1 MRAVPMGIIWTLA
14 VSSLAVSS
22 LAVSAQV
29 GAQLPAEGKTPP
41 PNIVAARLAQAPVL
55 DGELLGDDAWAA
67 VVPVTGFYQVRPFE
81 GQPASERTEV
91 RLGFTDD
98 TLFVGV
104 ICFDGEPEEIIVS
117 DSRRDASLRD
127 GDSFQVIF
135 DTYLD
140 RRNGFVFGTN
150 PAGIEYDGQVANEGS
165 GGGGLGGGRQQGGAG
180 GGFNLNW
187 DGAWEVAA
195 KIGPEGWAL
204 EMAIPFTTLRY
215 ASGQKSLEGEG
226 PVWGINF
233 QRNIRRRNETS
244 FWAPLDRQYDL
255 FRLSDAGTLTGLE
268 LPPQRNLQLVPYLL
282 GSAREEAQAGAERE
296 TDGEVGIDLKYSI
309 TPSLTLDATYNT
321 DFAQV
326 EVDEQ
331 QVNLD
336 RFSLFFPEK
345 RPFFL
350 ENAGLFTVGSPGEID
365 LFFSRRIGIGEEG
378 ESIPILGGARLSG
391 RVGDYQVGLLHMRTD
406 EVGGVSP
413 ENGYSVA
420 RVRRELRNRSSVGL
434 LVTDRRS
441 SGSFAPAGD
450 SGQTYAMDGSLGL
463 GEHLNLSA
471 FIATTESEQLSG
483 DQHAYQVAASYND
496 ADWRWSVDYTEV
508 AENFDPQVGF
518 LARHG
523 FRKPSGFVLRRIRPK
538 NFLGFHELRPHVSY
552 RGFWDF
558 EGFQETGFLHVDNHW
573 EWRNG
578 YEIHTGI
585 NFTREGVKEPF
596 EIAEGVVVPAGTYDH
611 EEAQIVFFTNRGA
624 PVSFELRT
632 TQGGFF
638 GGDRLA
644 YSPTLAIR
652 FGETLTSEIGW
663 RHNDIDL
670 PGGSFRTNLS
680 RLRLTYSAT
689 ARLFLQALV
698 QYNDVNDDVSLNLRV
713 SWIQR
718 ANTGLFIVYNERNEF
733 GRTAEERS
741 ERSLVIKFSR
751 LFDLLN

>member
-1 MRAVPMGIIWTLA
+1 MRVFLLGSILVLAVPALA
-14 VSSLAVSS
+14 E
-22 LAVSAQV
+22 AQQPLDGEV
-29 GAQLPAEGKTPP
+29 PRPE
-41 PNIVAARLAQAPVL
+41 IVAARLAEAPVL
-55 DGELLGDDAWAA
+55 DGEVVGDEAWAA
-67 VVPVTGFYQVRPFE
+67 AVPVTDFRQVRPFE

-91 RLGFTDD
+91 RLGFTND

-104 ICFDGEPEEIIVS
+104 ICFDREPGEIIVS

-165 GGGGLGGGRQQGGAG
+165 GGGGPGGGRQQGGAG

-187 DGAWEVAA
+187 DGAWEVVA
-195 KIGPEGWAL
+195 KIGPDGWSA

-215 ASGQKSLEGEG
+215 ASGREAPDGAR

-233 QRNIRRRNETS
+233 QRNIRRHNETS

-255 FRLSDAGTLTGLE
+255 YRLSDAGTLTGLE

-282 GSAREEAQAGAERE
+282 GSAREEAVAGAERE
-296 TDGEVGIDLKYSI
+296 TEGEIGIDLKYSI

-350 ENAGLFTVGSPGEID
+350 ENAGLFTVGSPGEIE

-378 ESIPILGGARLSG
+378 GSIPILGGARLSG
-391 RVGDYQVGLLHMRTD
+391 RVGAYQVGLLHMRTD
-406 EVGGVSP
+406 EVAGLSP

-441 SGSFAPAGD
+441 SGSQAPPGD
-450 SGQTYAMDGSLGL
+450 SGQTFAVDGRLGL

-471 FIATTESEQLSG
+471 FVSTTES
-483 DQHAYQVAASYND
+483 DQASEDHHAYQVAASYDD
-496 ADWRWSVDYTEV
+496 ADWSWSLDFTEV
-508 AENFDPQVGF
+508 AEGFNPQVGF
-518 LARHG
+518 LARDG

-558 EGFQETGFLHVDNHW
+558 KGFQETGFLHIDNHW

-578 YEIHTGI
+578 HEIHTGI
-585 NFTREGVKEPF
+585 NVTREGVKEPF

-624 PVSFELRT
+624 PVSLEVRA

-644 YSPTLAIR
+644 YSPSLAVR
-652 FGETLTSEIGW
+652 FGEKLTSEIGW
-663 RHNDIDL
+663 SHNDIDL
-670 PGGSFRTNLS
+670 PGGRFRTNLS
-680 RLRLTYSAT
+680 RLRLSYSVT
-689 ARLFLQALV
+689 SQLFLQTLV
-698 QYNDVNDDVSLNLRV
+698 QYNDVNDDVSLNLRLG
-713 SWIQR
+713 WIQR
-718 ANTGLFIVYNERNEF
+718 ANTGLFIVYDERNEF
-733 GRTAEERS
+733 GRSAAEQS

-751 LFDLLN
+751 LFDLLD